1 MSGEPLEIS
10 HVKSGCGVFG
20 VLRKRGAPPISPE
33 VALAGIECVR
43 YRGSRF
49 GAGFGLVR
57 TGPQSRR
64 IKAFAASD
72 EVAEEL
78 RRELQ
83 QRIGKVELIGSE
95 YASDGK
101 IYASYVFEPVDEQDH
116 RSLRR
121 SIGAVN
127 RAFSR
132 PTIRARIYSW
142 GRYVEV
148 FKGIGYPSDVY
159 ELYSLS
165 DKVEAADL
173 WISHTRQPTNSP
185 GRLPI
190 WSHPFASGEWAIVHN
205 GDVSSFG
212 ANMEF
217 LSSLGAD
224 SFVGTDSE
232 VIALLL
238 DYLTSEIGLKLE
250 EACRALVNPFE
261 GSEDTLTGQ
270 QLSALR
276 GAQLDGPFSVVAGFS
291 DGNEA
296 FMVVLVDRFK
306 FRPIVVG
313 EDENYF
319 YAASEEAQ
327 IRRVSPNARVWTI
340 EPGGYMIA
348 STDRGLIRPGRRAR
362 ELFMRFSSSV
372 RHPTPTGVVIDALGL
387 NHSRI
392 NSLLRDLAVRG
403 CEEVSLINVS
413 GQRYIG
419 VGVDRPL
426 KVKIHGTPGN
436 CLANFND
443 CVDFEVFGSVQD
455 DVGDVMHGGSVV
467 VHGDARDVLGQA
479 LQGGYVFVKGNAG
492 NRCGIQMREYSH
504 KRPYMVIGGTVD
516 DYLGEYMAGGVIVVL
531 GLGYEDSDLPLVGKY
546 VGSGMVGGRILV
558 RGEVP
563 RDRIGYLPPRE
574 DVVQYLRGLKLDGE
588 LDDRTFREL
597 ISAQH
602 LDYEILRERLAPDL
616 LKRVGKLFEHKYF
629 RRLRIEPVRLDA
641 ERFEDVCSVLREF
654 GKRFSLERE
663 VERALDGRFTLIEP
677 LRGPTVDAVRR
688 ELPKEEG

>member
-43 YRGSRF
+43 YRGSKF

-57 TGPQSRR
+57 NDSQSRR

-72 EVAEEL
+72 RVAEEL

-83 QRIGKVELIGSE
+83 QKIGTVELIGSE

-101 IYASYVFEPVDEQDH
+101 TYASYVFEPLDEPDQKQ
-116 RSLRR
+116 LRR
-121 SIGAVN
+121 SISEVN
-127 RAFSR
+127 KAFSR
-132 PTIRARIYSW
+132 PTLRARIYSW

-148 FKGIGYPSDVY
+148 FKGVGYPSDVY

-232 VIALLL
+232 VIAFLL
-238 DYLTSEIGLKLE
+238 DYLTSEIGLGLE
-250 EACRALVNPFE
+250 DACKALVNPFE
-261 GSEDTLTGQ
+261 GSDDMLTGQ
-270 QLSALR
+270 QLCALR

-296 FMVVLVDRFK
+296 YMVVLVDRFK

-327 IRRVSPNARVWTI
+327 IRQVSPNAKVWTI
-340 EPGGYMIA
+340 EPGGFMIA
-348 STDRGLIRPGRRAR
+348 STERGLIRPGRRAR
-362 ELFMRFSSSV
+362 ERFVRFSSSI
-372 RHPTPTGVVIDALGL
+372 RPPSPTGVVVDALGL
-387 NHSRI
+387 TYGRI
-392 NSLLRDLAVRG
+392 NSLLRSLAAQG
-403 CEEVSLINVS
+403 CDEVSLINVS

-419 VGVDRPL
+419 VGVDKPL
-426 KVKIHGTPGN
+426 RVKIFGTPGN

-443 CVDFEVFGSVQD
+443 CVNFEVFGSVQD

-479 LQGGYVFVKGNAG
+479 LQGGQILVRGNAG

-504 KRPYMVIGGTVD
+504 KRPYLVIGGTVD
-516 DYLGEYMAGGVIVVL
+516 DYLGEYMAGGVIAVL
-531 GLGYEDSDLPLVGKY
+531 GLGYEDGDVPLVGRY

-558 RGEVP
+558 RGQVP

-574 DVVQYLRGLKLDGE
+574 DIVQYLRGLHADGDLDTSTFQKLTSE
-588 LDDRTFREL
+588 
-597 ISAQH
+597 QH
-602 LDYEILRERLAPDL
+602 LDYEVLRAHLPSDL

-629 RRLRIEPVRLDA
+629 RRLRVEQVSLDG
-641 ERFEDVCSVLREF
+641 EEFEDVKSVLCEF
-654 GKRFSLERE
+654 GKRFSIERE
-663 VERALDGRFTLIEP
+663 VERALNEEFTLIEP
-677 LRGPTVDAVRR
+677 LRVTSVVR
-688 ELPKEEG
+688 EPQSEEG